1 MLAHRHGKTHHQ
13 LYYDD
18 KEQTQTS
25 SSCLGSGDLSASWAI
40 MWTGAELERPRFSV
54 VVVSSAQV
62 CPEVRWGSQQLA
74 QPSRLAVI

>member
-1 MLAHRHGKTHHQ
+1 MLAHGHVKTHHQ
-13 LYYDD
+13 LHDD
-18 KEQTQTS
+18 KKQTQTS
-25 SSCLGSGDLSASWAI
+25 SSCLGSGDLSALWAI
-40 MWTGAELERPRFSV
+40 MWTGAELERPRSS